1 MVDLSDKRVAVFGI
15 GGVGGYVCD
24 TLARAGVKYFL
35 LIDSD
40 KVEKTNLNRQ
50 IIAIKSSIGKFKT
63 DVMKDRII
71 SISPDAKV
79 DTLNIFFDENT
90 LLDFKDFDF
99 IIDAID
105 SVNSKL
111 AILKRAQMENVKV
124 ISCMGAGKRL
134 DPRCFLTSTIY
145 KTSVCPL
152 AKKMRRLAK
161 INNLSDFPVT
171 YSTEEP
177 KANKI
182 TVNKESGDK
191 APLGSI
197 SYSVAVAGMLT
208 AYYVIENLI

>member
-24 TLARAGVKYFL
+24 TLARAGIKHFL

-40 KVEKTNLNRQ
+40 RVEKTNLNRQ
-50 IIAIKSSIGKFKT
+50 IIATSSSIEKSKT
-63 DVMKDRII
+63 EAMKDRIL
-71 SISPDAKV
+71 SISHDAKIE
-79 DTLNIFFDENT
+79 TFNIFFDEKTDLN
-90 LLDFKDFDF
+90 FKNFDF
-99 IIDAID
+99 IVDAID

-111 AILKRAQMENVKV
+111 EIIKRAQKENVKI

-134 DPRCFLTSTIY
+134 NPRSFLIGNLYS
-145 KTSVCPL
+145 TSVCPL
-152 AKKMRRLAK
+152 AKKMRKLAGL
-161 INNLSDFPVT
+161 NNLSDYPVV

-182 TVNKESGDK
+182 TDNRESGDK

-197 SYSVAVAGMLT
+197 SYSVATSGMLA
-208 AYYVIENLI
+208 AYYIIDNLI